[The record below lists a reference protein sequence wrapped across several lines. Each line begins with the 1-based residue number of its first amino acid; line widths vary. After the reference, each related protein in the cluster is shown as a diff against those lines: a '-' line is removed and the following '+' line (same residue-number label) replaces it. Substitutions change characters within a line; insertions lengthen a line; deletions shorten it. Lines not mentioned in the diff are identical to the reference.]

1 MLTVS
6 KLEKVMELEAQLREQ
21 YQDQL
26 ESKDSAIT
34 TLTEEKEALE
44 KQVDELKGTIASQ
57 LATIT
62 DLSGKASD
70 IQAVEQRNR
79 EQ

>member
-1 MLTVS
+1 MVTVS

-70 IQAVEQRNR
+70 IQEV
-79 EQ
+79 

>member
-70 IQAVEQRNR
+70 IKAV
-79 EQ
+79 

>member
-26 ESKDSAIT
+26 EAKDSAIT
-34 TLTEEKEALE
+34 KLTEE
-44 KQVDELKGTIASQ
+44 
-57 LATIT
+57 
-62 DLSGKASD
+62 
-70 IQAVEQRNR
+70 
-79 EQ
+79 